1 MDLKVLATDLDG
13 TFIPLE
19 DHDDNRRDLSEVQ
32 RFLSEHAM
40 ELLFVTGRHFASV
53 QDAIAEHALPSPEWI
68 ICDVGTTIMRRVD
81 TGAQVD
87 NGAQVDTGSLPGES
101 MQRVQ
106 AYHDNLAAIVGPIAT
121 TDLIKEFSGIAGT
134 RVQEPEKQGPFKLSY
149 YADASHLES
158 IVDGFQQKLERIS
171 APYSIIASVDPF
183 NGDGLIDLLPR
194 GVSKA
199 YALRWWAEHMTLRP
213 EAIVFAGD
221 SGNDLAALTA
231 GYRAIVVHNASDEL
245 KQNVSEAHRRANTAD
260 YVFLANQKATSGVM
274 EGLKHHVTKV
284 R

>member
-13 TFIPLE
+13 TFIPLD
-19 DHDDNRRDLSEVQ
+19 DHDDHRRDLGEVQ

-53 QDAIAEHALPSPEWI
+53 QDAIAQHTLPSPEWI
-68 ICDVGTTIMRRVD
+68 ICDVGTTIMRRDAAAADIDAAAV
-81 TGAQVD
+81 
-87 NGAQVDTGSLPGES
+87 S

-106 AYHDNLAAIVGPIAT
+106 AYHDDLAAIVGPIAT
-121 TDLIKEFSGIAGT
+121 TDLMKQFSGIKGT
-134 RVQEPEKQGPFKLSY
+134 RIQEPEKQGAFKLSY

-158 IVDGFQQKLERIS
+158 ILDQFQQKLEQIS

-199 YALRWWAEHMTLRP
+199 YALRWWAEHMSVPP

-245 KQNVSEAHRRANTAD
+245 KQNVTEAHRLANTED
-260 YVFLANQKATSGVM
+260 HVFVASKKATSGVM
-274 EGLKHHVTKV
+274 EGLKHHMTKL

>member
-13 TFIPLE
+13 TFIPL
-19 DHDDNRRDLSEVQ
+19 DNNLENRSDLAEVQ
-32 RFLSEHAM
+32 RFLSDHGI

-53 QDAIAEHALPSPEWI
+53 QGAIEEHALPHPEWI
-68 ICDVGTTIMRRVD
+68 ICDVGTTIMRR
-81 TGAQVD
+81 
-87 NGAQVDTGSLPGES
+87 TGSAGSADEK
-101 MQRVQ
+101 MERVQ
-106 AYHDNLAAIVGPIAT
+106 AYHDDLAAIVGPITT
-121 TDLIKEFSGIAGT
+121 TDLMKEFSGIEGT
-134 RVQEPEKQGPFKLSY
+134 REQEAEKQGPFKLSY
-149 YADASHLES
+149 YADASRLAP
-158 IVDGFQQKLERIS
+158 IVEGFQTRLDRIS

-183 NGDGLIDLLPR
+183 NNDGLIDLLPS

-199 YALRWWAEHMTLRP
+199 YALRWWAEHMAVNS

-245 KQNVSEAHRRANTAD
+245 KQNVTEAHRLANTAD

-274 EGLKHHVTKV
+274 EGLKHHLTNVG
-284 R
+284 

>member
-13 TFIPLE
+13 TFIPLD

-53 QDAIAEHALPSPEWI
+53 QDAIAEHRLPSPEWI

-81 TGAQVD
+81 DAASS
-87 NGAQVDTGSLPGES
+87 NES

-106 AYHDNLAAIVGPIAT
+106 AYHDDLAAIVGPIAT
-121 TDLIKEFSGIAGT
+121 TDLMKEFSGIAGS
-134 RVQEPEKQGPFKLSY
+134 RLQESEKQGAFKLSY

-158 IVDGFQQKLERIS
+158 ILEQFQQKLERIA

-199 YALRWWAEHMTLRP
+199 YALRWWAEHMTVQP

-245 KQNVSEAHRRANTAD
+245 KQNVTEAHRIAKTD
-260 YVFLANQKATSGVM
+260 DHVFLASKKATSGVM
-274 EGLKHHVTKV
+274 EGLKHHVTNV